1 MPAFP
6 EKSADAEMPLQLL
19 LFVDKRPSSREQIR
33 HVRETL
39 KDLRA
44 TYPFELQIVDV
55 GEQPYL
61 AEHFKLIA
69 TPTLI
74 KIHPEPRQTLAGSN
88 LVEQLQHWW
97 TYWQRSVEDY
107 LEDLGYSRD
116 RLDQIEED
124 KTTPTSEKLSL
135 IARSDSSPPASAR
148 TTDLTEATP
157 SHQTLSSS
165 GVSGTGGAS
174 GTSTIHKVISSIAR
188 SAELIQLSDEI
199 FRLKR
204 EKEELEHQLQF
215 KDQILGMLAHD
226 LRNPLTATSIALETL
241 EMGHDPEEG
250 WSSRM
255 TPALTAQLLKHARTQ
270 TRAID
275 RMITDILQAA
285 RGASAE
291 LRIQPQRLDIGSL
304 CLEVIKDLQ
313 GRFNAKSQKVEQDI
327 PSDLPPV
334 LADGERV
341 RQVIVNLLDNAIKYT
356 PVQGTISLSILHRTT
371 QKVQVSVCDN
381 GPGIPEENRERIFED
396 HFRLE
401 RDEQKEG
408 YGIGLSLCQRI
419 IRAHYGQIWVE
430 STPNQGSCFHFTL
443 PVFRG

>member
-116 RLDQIEED
+116 PLDQIEQD

-135 IARSDSSPPASAR
+135 IACSDSSPPASAR

-165 GVSGTGGAS
+165 GVSGTAGAS

-188 SAELIQLSDEI
+188 SAELIQLSDEV

-313 GRFNAKSQKVEQDI
+313 GRFNAKSQEVEQDI

-430 STPNQGSCFHFTL
+430 SIPNQGSCFHFTL